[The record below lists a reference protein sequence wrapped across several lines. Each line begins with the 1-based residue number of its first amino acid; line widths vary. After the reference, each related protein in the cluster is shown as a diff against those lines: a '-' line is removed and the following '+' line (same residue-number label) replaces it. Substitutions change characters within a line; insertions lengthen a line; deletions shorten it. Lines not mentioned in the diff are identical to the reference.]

1 MGLRERVQKYTI
13 LSDCDG
19 VHVRSVK
26 PFTEA
31 MNLELRKLG
40 FIGDYEPKDNLYFEW
55 AYDEA
60 LRVSDNNTVVA
71 EGIKGLWYNPVVLAL
86 SPEDKGTKLA
96 FYLCHLIGFNL
107 EVFTSRPPECDLATI
122 LWHSQHLPWLEL
134 SKTNI
139 RENHDIDGDA
149 FKDGVIRGLRPDIVF
164 DDDGRVI
171 RRVIRMGINDPSL
184 NTESRLVSR
193 PWNQGDV
200 DLRDRLVS
208 PGLPIFGAIA
218 RNFTFK
224 LWSRTKG

>member
-1 MGLRERVQKYTI
+1 MGLRERVHSYTI

-26 PFTEA
+26 SFTEA

-40 FIGDYEPKDNLYFEW
+40 FIGDYEPEDNLYFEW
-55 AYDEA
+55 AYDEV
-60 LRVSDNNTVVA
+60 LRLSDDVA
-71 EGIKGLWYNPVVLAL
+71 TARRIRDFWYNPVVLAL
-86 SPEDKGTKLA
+86 APEDKGTKLA

-107 EVFTSRPPECDLATI
+107 EVFTSRPSECDLATI

-134 SKTNI
+134 SEINI
-139 RENHDIDGDA
+139 RKNHDIDGDA
-149 FKDGVIRGLRPDIVF
+149 FKDGVIRRLRPDIVF
-164 DDDGRVI
+164 DDDGRVV

-184 NTESRLVSR
+184 NTEPRLVSR
-193 PWNQGDV
+193 SWNKGDV
-200 DLRDRLVS
+200 DLRDRRGS

-224 LWSRTKG
+224 LWTSL